1 MKLDEDIV
9 SVVGGGRTWIPDE
22 TSVID
27 GDRMYFDEV
36 SSYTEEDYQEDLQT
50 MENIT
55 TRSGVTYSYFDSVE
69 EAVGYVSEE
78 KPRQKP
84 STLLLNLMRNI

>member
-1 MKLDEDIV
+1 M
-9 SVVGGGRTWIPDE
+9 SDE
-22 TSVID
+22 TLVID
-27 GDRMYFDEV
+27 GDIIYWDE
-36 SSYTEEDYQEDLQT
+36 SSEWTEEHVKWINNR

-55 TRSGVTYSYFDSVE
+55 TRGGVTYFDSVE

-78 KPRQKP
+78 KPKQKP